1 MGCSM
6 DLYLKQAEKF
16 LEEKRPKFDV
26 MIRDLMK
33 LPEISLT
40 KDIAMLTSLLITT
53 RQCLNLS
60 VQLYRNVEM
69 LQSKVKASVADWE
82 YVMTEKKIGCLSD
95 SDWVA
100 KNLIPKMSKEE
111 RDLKAQFYHKDLSDG
126 IQKMLCF
133 QLEVDS
139 LKRAVYNKKEDLER
153 VRKDLGAMIWGVR
166 TEELLNNRVAP
177 EDREKVQKF
186 LSTGVKDVDDY
197 LNLSKRS

>member
-1 MGCSM
+1 M
-6 DLYLKQAEKF
+6 DLYLTQAEKF
-16 LEEKRPKFDV
+16 LEEKRPKFDEMV
-26 MIRDLMK
+26 KGLMK

-40 KDIAMLTSLLITT
+40 KDIALLTSLLITA
-53 RQCLNLS
+53 RQCLNLA
-60 VQLYRNVEM
+60 VQLYRNSEM
-69 LQSKVKASVADWE
+69 LQSKVRATLADWE
-82 YVMTEKKIGCLSD
+82 YVMREKKISCLSD
-95 SDWVA
+95 AEWVD

-153 VRKDLGAMIWGVR
+153 VRKDLGALIWGVR
-166 TEELLNNRVAP
+166 TEELLNNKVAP
-177 EDREKVQKF
+177 EDQEKVKAY

-197 LNLSKRS
+197 LNMGKRS

>member
-1 MGCSM
+1 M
-6 DLYLKQAEKF
+6 DLYLNQAEEF
-16 LEEKRPKFDV
+16 LEEKRPKFDEMV
-26 MIRDLMK
+26 KNLMK

-40 KDIAMLTSLLITT
+40 KDIAMLTSLLITA
-53 RQCLNLS
+53 RQCLNLA
-60 VQLYRNVEM
+60 VQLYRNSEM
-69 LQSKVKASVADWE
+69 LQSKVRATLADWE
-82 YVMTEKKIGCLSD
+82 YVMREKKISCLSD
-95 SDWVA
+95 AEWVD

-153 VRKDLGAMIWGVR
+153 VRKDLGALIWGVR
-166 TEELLNNRVAP
+166 TEELLNNKVAP
-177 EDREKVQKF
+177 EDQEKVKAY

-197 LNLSKRS
+197 LNMGKRS

>member
-1 MGCSM
+1 M
-6 DLYLKQAEKF
+6 DLYLTQAEKF
-16 LEEKRPKFDV
+16 LEEKRPKFDEMV
-26 MIRDLMK
+26 KNLMK

-40 KDIAMLTSLLITT
+40 KDIAMLTSLLITA
-53 RQCLNLS
+53 RQCLNLA
-60 VQLYRNVEM
+60 VQLYRNSEM
-69 LQSKVKASVADWE
+69 LQSKVRAALADWE
-82 YVMTEKKIGCLSD
+82 YVMREKKIGCLSN
-95 SDWVA
+95 SEWVD

-153 VRKDLGAMIWGVR
+153 VRKDLGALIWGVR
-166 TEELLNNRVAP
+166 TEELLNNKVAP
-177 EDREKVQKF
+177 EDQEKVKAY

-197 LNLSKRS
+197 LNMGKRS